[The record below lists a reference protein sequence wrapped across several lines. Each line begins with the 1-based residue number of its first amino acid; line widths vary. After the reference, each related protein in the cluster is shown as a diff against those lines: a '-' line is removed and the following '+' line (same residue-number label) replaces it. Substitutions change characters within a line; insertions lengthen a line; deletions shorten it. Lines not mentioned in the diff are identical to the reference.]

1 MYTNLEY
8 DSENDL
14 WCLEGTKSPYTGEH
28 EIFETMDDNKG
39 TLCRM
44 SGFIE
49 DGKMTGLW
57 TVYNSGENVAMEVS
71 YLNGELNGPFKGYHY
86 EGKLHCTFG
95 YKNGNRDGKWKWF
108 KEDGSLEKS
117 QSWVEDELVS

>member
-14 WCLEGTKSPYTGEH
+14 WCFEGTKSPYTGEH
-28 EIFETMDDNKG
+28 EIFETMDDKKG

-71 YLNGELNGPFKGYHY
+71 YLNGELNGPCKGYHY
-86 EGKLHCTFG
+86 EGELHCTFG
-95 YKNGNRDGKWKWF
+95 YKNGKRDGIWKWF

-117 QSWVEDELVS
+117 QSWVEDELVN